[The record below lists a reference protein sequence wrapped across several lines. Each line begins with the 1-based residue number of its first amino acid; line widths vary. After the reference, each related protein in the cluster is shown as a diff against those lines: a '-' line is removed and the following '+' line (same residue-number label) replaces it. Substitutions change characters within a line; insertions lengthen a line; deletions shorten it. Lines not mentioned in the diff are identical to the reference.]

1 MYLLITIFYLSFAG
15 MATMVLLK
23 RREILSGQGI
33 AASGIGQ
40 KIDRSFQAVWS
51 AFGHFVAGF
60 NRRNLIAVVQL
71 VAYHILLRV
80 RRVYVELKHRTLMN
94 PHGRKVIDAVRG
106 RGEIRNHGASFY
118 LRRIGDK

>member
-1 MYLLITIFYLSFAG
+1 